1 MLTLTPLAD
10 IDVFD
15 EATRNALADYWITT
29 AEEFAT
35 TARTSN
41 QQYGTGLGALV
52 QMLGTSEEHVN
63 MLVQAARAALP
74 LEATFGVG
82 AQPELGTG
90 AIFEQMAFYRET
102 SFDIPL
108 QLPTEVNLISR
119 LPLPLQ
125 QGKRDTCLAFAVV
138 ALYQHA
144 TGDLSDLS
152 EQFVYWAS
160 KERDGMPNTSGTR
173 PDVALE
179 VLRDM
184 GVCTEALWPY
194 ESRSIAGN
202 EGQGPPPEGA
212 AEEARLRRILAF
224 SCLAN
229 RNYRQIKAALADGT
243 LVLVGLPIYEHWKNA
258 WQARVLGRVRQPLP
272 GEAERGGHAMVVV
285 GYRDDPTVPG
295 GGYFIVRNSWGISWG
310 AQNLDG
316 PGHCHI
322 PYRVM
327 AEHNLVSCVVE
338 DVLPPP
344 APASA
349 TSVANI
355 PESNST
361 AVPVFQPPEADPI
374 HVEIQALYEEARDI
388 RDQINALVERLAI
401 LMQRTRSDR

>member
-1 MLTLTPLAD
+1 
-10 IDVFD
+10 V
-15 EATRNALADYWITT
+15 
-29 AEEFAT
+29 
-35 TARTSN
+35 
-41 QQYGTGLGALV
+41 
-52 QMLGTSEEHVN
+52 LGTSEEHVQT
-63 MLVQAARAALP
+63 LVQAARAALP

-82 AQPELGTG
+82 VQPDLGTG

-108 QLPTEVNLISR
+108 QLPAEVNLISR
-119 LPLPLQ
+119 LPLPQQ

-160 KERDGMPNTSGTR
+160 KERDGMPNTRGTR

-184 GVCTEALWPY
+184 GVCTEAIWPY
-194 ESRSIAGN
+194 EARNIAGN

-243 LVLVGLPIYEHWKNA
+243 LVLVGLPTYEHWTNA

-322 PYRVM
+322 PYRLM
-327 AEHNLVSCVVE
+327 AEHNLVSCVIE
-338 DVLPPP
+338 EVLPPP
-344 APASA
+344 EPA
-349 TSVANI
+349 
-355 PESNST
+355 
-361 AVPVFQPPEADPI
+361 QADPAADTSEGSTTVSPLPNGADPV
-374 HVEIQALYEEARDI
+374 HAEIQALYEEARNI
-388 RDQINALVERLAI
+388 RDQLNALVERLAI
-401 LMQRTRSDR
+401 LMQRTRSD

>member
-1 MLTLTPLAD
+1 MLTLTPLAN
-10 IDVFD
+10 IEVFD
-15 EATRNALADYWITT
+15 EATRNTLADYWITT

-35 TARTSN
+35 TARASN
-41 QQYGTGLGALV
+41 QQYGNGLGALV
-52 QMLGTSEEHVN
+52 QVLGSSEEHVRT
-63 MLVQAARAALP
+63 LVQAARATLP
-74 LEATFGVG
+74 MENTFGVG
-82 AQPELGTG
+82 VQPELGTG

-108 QLPTEVNLISR
+108 QLPAEVNLISR
-119 LPLPLQ
+119 LPLPQQ

-160 KERDGMPNTSGTR
+160 KERDGMPNIRGTR

-184 GVCTEALWPY
+184 GVCTEAIWPY
-194 ESRSIAGN
+194 ESRNIAGN
-202 EGQGPPPEGA
+202 EGQGPPPDGA
-212 AEEARLRRILAF
+212 AEQARLRRILAF

-243 LVLVGLPIYEHWKNA
+243 LVLVGLPTYEHWNNS

-285 GYRDDPTVPG
+285 GYRDDPAVPG

-310 AQNLDG
+310 VQNLDG

-322 PYRVM
+322 PYRLM
-327 AEHNLVSCVVE
+327 AEYNLVSCVIE
-338 DVLPPP
+338 EVLPPP
-344 APASA
+344 EPVSTEPVDNTTEGSTTPA
-349 TSVANI
+349 
-355 PESNST
+355 
-361 AVPVFQPPEADPI
+361 AVLPYEADPV
-374 HVEIQALYEEARDI
+374 HAEIQALYEEARDI
-388 RDQINALVERLAI
+388 RDQLNVLVERLAI
-401 LMQRTRSDR
+401 LMQRTRPD

>member
-1 MLTLTPLAD
+1 MLTLKPLAD

-15 EATRNALADYWITT
+15 EDTRSKLAEYWITT

-35 TARTSN
+35 TARSSN

-52 QMLGTSEEHVN
+52 HVLGTSEEHVN
-63 MLVQAARAALP
+63 TLVQAARTALP
-74 LEATFGVG
+74 LETTLGVS

-108 QLPTEVNLISR
+108 QLPTEVNLSGS
-119 LPLPLQ
+119 LPLPQQ

-138 ALYQHA
+138 ALYQQA

-160 KERDGMPNTSGTR
+160 KERDGMPNTRGTR

-194 ESRSIAGN
+194 ESRNIAGN
-202 EGQGPPPEGA
+202 EGQGPPPDGA

-224 SCLAN
+224 SCLAD
-229 RNYRQIKAALADGT
+229 RNYYQIKAALADGS
-243 LVLVGLPIYEHWKNA
+243 LVLIGLPTYEHWNHS
-258 WQARVLGRVRQPLP
+258 WQARVLGRLRHPLP

-285 GYRDDPTVPG
+285 GYRDDPGVPG
-295 GGYFIVRNSWGISWG
+295 GGYFIVRNSWGVSWG
-310 AQNLDG
+310 SQNLDG

-322 PYRVM
+322 PYRLM
-327 AEHNLVSCVVE
+327 AEHNLVSCVIE
-338 DVLPPP
+338 EVLPL
-344 APASA
+344 
-349 TSVANI
+349 
-355 PESNST
+355 PEPVQADST
-361 AVPVFQPPEADPI
+361 ANMPDGATVSPTVTVLPTEADPV
-374 HVEIQALYEEARDI
+374 HAEIQALYEEARDI
-388 RDQINALVERLAI
+388 RDQLNRLVERLAI
-401 LMQRTRSDR
+401 LMQRTRSD